1 MNTRLKLSTKHPQS
15 ASALEHSQ
23 EKLQDIDIANK
34 RKKKKLSTKPTTTTT
49 LLLKTE
55 QQV

>member
-1 MNTRLKLSTKHPQS
+1 MNARLKLSTKHPQS
-15 ASALEHSQ
+15 TSAVGHSQ
-23 EKLQDIDIANK
+23 ENGQDVDIVK
-34 RKKKKLSTKPTTTTT
+34 KIKKKKLSTKPTTTTT

>member
-1 MNTRLKLSTKHPQS
+1 MNARLKLSTKHPQS
-15 ASALEHSQ
+15 TSAVGHSQ
-23 EKLQDIDIANK
+23 ENSQVIEII
-34 RKKKKLSTKPTTTTT
+34 KKSKEKKLSTKPTTTTT

>member
-1 MNTRLKLSTKHPQS
+1 MNRQLKLSTKHPQS
-15 ASALEHSQ
+15 VSVLEHSQ
-23 EKLQDIDIANK
+23 EKLQVADIAYK